1 MSKLQ
6 EMDKTKK
13 PFNYE
18 QVYHGGNGDEISQV
32 SREKKMPDRI
42 NHTRGGERVGSGDNA
57 IPDFA
62 MFENRSVEYYPPA
75 TPPAH
80 NVGVQ
85 PSIFDKS
92 ILTHQSI
99 GKSSGVHASKLE
111 KSSSAHAS
119 KLEKSSSATHDYK
132 FEKSVGVQGSG
143 FDRSAGNQVG
153 ASLENPF
160 PENSIGTIGNQSN
173 LSENN
178 KGIQADEE
186 PLKDAFMQCDLSEN
200 NKGIQADAEL
210 VSRGQSV
217 GSDSLLNPLLEQEI
231 QIVDKN
237 SEASED
243 TDDNNIDFS

>member
-1 MSKLQ
+1 
-6 EMDKTKK
+6 MDKTKK

-18 QVYHGGNGDEISQV
+18 PTYHGGNRDDISQL
-32 SREKKMPDRI
+32 SQEKKMPDRI
-42 NHTRGGERVGSGDNA
+42 NHTRGGERVGNGENE
-57 IPDFA
+57 IPDFV
-62 MFENRSVEYYPPA
+62 MFENRSVEYHPPA

-92 ILTHQSI
+92 VLTHQSVD
-99 GKSSGVHASKLE
+99 KSSGVHASKLD
-111 KSSSAHAS
+111 KSSSAA
-119 KLEKSSSATHDYK
+119 HDNK

-153 ASLENPF
+153 ASLE
-160 PENSIGTIGNQSN
+160 N

-217 GSDSLLNPLLEQEI
+217 GSSSLLNPLLEQEI
-231 QIVDKN
+231 EIVDKN